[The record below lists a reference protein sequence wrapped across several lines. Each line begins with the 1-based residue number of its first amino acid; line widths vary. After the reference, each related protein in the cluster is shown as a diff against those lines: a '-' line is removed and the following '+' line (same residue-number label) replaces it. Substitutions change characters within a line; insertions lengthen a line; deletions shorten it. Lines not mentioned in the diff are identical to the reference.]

1 MFLIE
6 MSQYSY
12 RRQLFN
18 VNKYLIYMLLN
29 LSECILNIDTKR
41 SN

>member
-12 RRQLFN
+12 GRRLIK

-29 LSECILNIDTKR
+29 LSEYILNTDIK
-41 SN
+41 